1 MWLEGLPRKQGTQS
15 LETITETNSF
25 RNVNCCTLTCLLLP
39 LLHHHTCS
47 ACPAQAKDN
56 LGAMGWRL
64 TAAEVEELDRAAA
77 RVKKGMVQNI
87 FQTK

>member
-1 MWLEGLPRKQGTQS
+1 MRSPACCCHST
-15 LETITETNSF
+15 TII
-25 RNVNCCTLTCLLLP
+25 P
-39 LLHHHTCS
+39 
-47 ACPAQAKDN
+47 ACPAQAKEN